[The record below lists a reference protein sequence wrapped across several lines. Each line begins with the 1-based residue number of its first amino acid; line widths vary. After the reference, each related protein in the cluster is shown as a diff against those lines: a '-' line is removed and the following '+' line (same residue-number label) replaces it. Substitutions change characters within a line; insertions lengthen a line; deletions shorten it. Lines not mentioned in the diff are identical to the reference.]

1 MPNHFLQA
9 TMASVL
15 ESLPSRKQAAV
26 SFATSK
32 YVKVLKVNLQVCQS
46 LKSQPPRMSKSQK
59 STSKYVKA
67 TSKFVKVLK
76 VKVQTSAQGA
86 RQLCCR

>member
-1 MPNHFLQA
+1 MRGKLPKEEDRGKVISEISAKLFLDHLPNWFLQA

-32 YVKVLKVNLQVCQS
+32 YAKVLKVNLQECQS
-46 LKSQPPRMSKSQK
+46 LK
-59 STSKYVKA
+59 
-67 TSKFVKVLK
+67 
-76 VKVQTSAQGA
+76 
-86 RQLCCR
+86 